1 MTSYNTIAAVVSRGP
16 AREHALLAHCLGVS
30 LILAILFLMQGPV
43 EAAAEQ
49 LYGYKGAN
57 GSITFTTRKPVGRR
71 FWKVT
76 RKHPRRSH
84 IIRSSGQSRR
94 GYAPI
99 AGRQSKYD
107 HIIKRLARKHRLE
120 PALVKAVIHAES
132 AFNPRA
138 RSHKGAMGLMQLMP
152 GTAKRFGV
160 YNAYLPHEN
169 IIGGVRYLEWLFKE
183 FNGNISHVLAGYN
196 AGEGAVMR
204 YNGIPP
210 YRETR
215 NYVRK
220 VKRLLNHYRCD
231 YTGKRRCGA

>member
-1 MTSYNTIAAVVSRGP
+1 MNKFTDRLAAPRATYLCGLSPFVFTF
-16 AREHALLAHCLGVS
+16 VS
-30 LILAILFLMQGPV
+30 LLLVFSAGNIAS
-43 EAAAEQ
+43 ADQ
-49 LYGYKGAN
+49 LYGYKSAN
-57 GSITFTTRKPVGRR
+57 GSVTFTTRKPEGRR
-71 FWKVT
+71 YWTVK
-76 RKHPRRSH
+76 RKYPRRSH
-84 IIRSSGQSRR
+84 ILSASGSSRTPYRSL
-94 GYAPI
+94 

-107 HIIKRLARKHRLE
+107 HIIKKLARKHSLE
-120 PALVKAVIHAES
+120 PALVKAVVHAES
-132 AFNPRA
+132 AFNPKA
-138 RSHKGAMGLMQLMP
+138 RSNKGAMGLMQLMP

-183 FNGNISHVLAGYN
+183 FNGNISFVLAGYN

-220 VKRLLNHYRCD
+220 VKQLLNHYRCD
-231 YTGKRRCGA
+231 YSGRKRCGT